1 MPENAT
7 EFVPSPC
14 ACPPGTPVRIVGGR
28 TATAPGELDGCGR
41 ESFRLHSPCMGR
53 DIEAA
58 VLTPPAY
65 EEDSTRRF
73 PILYAL
79 HGRGAPYL
87 CWTEMAPL
95 RRALAAMPMLVVVFN
110 GDSDGC
116 YVDATRRPRSLFRTF
131 FFRELAPFVES
142 AWRADPA
149 RRGVTGFSM
158 GGAGAAGFMAERPEF
173 FAGVSFLSSG
183 LDLTVSWTD
192 GDVPRGILNPLLGP
206 VAEAAAE
213 HRRASAFERI
223 AAAIAS
229 GKRLP
234 PMLMACGTEDHVLP
248 GARRAR
254 DFLARCGAAAE
265 YLESPGGH
273 HWPYWRDISAKV
285 VEFHWNAA
293 HARAARPEQGNGA

>member
-1 MPENAT
+1 MTENRT
-7 EFVPSPC
+7 DFVPPPC
-14 ACPPGTPVRIVGGR
+14 QCPPGTPVSVIGGR
-28 TATAPGELDGCGR
+28 TVAGPDEMDGCRR
-41 ESFRLHSPCMGR
+41 EAFRLHSPCMGR

-58 VLTPPAY
+58 VLMPPAY
-65 EEDSTRRF
+65 ADDSARRF

-95 RRALAAMPMLVVVFN
+95 RRALAVMPMLVVVFN

-131 FFRELAPFVES
+131 FFGELAPFVES
-142 AWRADPA
+142 EWRADPT
-149 RRGVTGFSM
+149 RRGITGFSM
-158 GGAGAAGFMAERPEF
+158 GGAGAAGYMAERPEF
-173 FAGVSFLSSG
+173 FVGVSFLSSG

-192 GDVPRGILNPLLGP
+192 SDVPRGILNPLLGP
-206 VAEAAAE
+206 IEEAAAE

-223 AAAIAS
+223 SAAIAA

-234 PMLMACGTEDHVLP
+234 PMFLACGTEDFVLP

-254 DFLARCGAAAE
+254 DFLARSGVAAE
-265 YLESPGGH
+265 VLESPGGH

-285 VEFHWNAA
+285 VEFHWNAVA
-293 HARAARPEQGNGA
+293 GGVARDQHGSGG